1 MKINKIRKYCKEP
14 CNAMKF
20 KKTIFEWY
28 IYKCVLM
35 KERN

>member
-1 MKINKIRKYCKEP
+1 MQMNKIRKCCKEP
-14 CNAMKF
+14 CNAMQF
-20 KKTIFEWY
+20 KKSIFERY